1 MIISLQQA
9 ESKKDAKTYV
19 AALKYAMLL
28 CVNTNASKYV
38 EMMCNFCIDMHC
50 MSEQEREVYENFV
63 LFRST
68 KNGKYIFSDRYI
80 EWTMRDIRSYLGKYF
95 TEFTVDELERILLDM
110 NTMKE
115 EKGKSADKNA
125 NPSNRRSLKLDHP
138 FLETYIFCH
147 DSHLW
152 AGTPQAVKGKS
163 YKKRGDM
170 TEDFKEEGQ
179 LYSVDGEEKLYTD
192 VLKTVSRGHEKV
204 KDWFEK
210 HHVRGN
216 LTETARSRKVVNIRK
231 PKINNSGFGKYTLR
245 RESRWN

>member
-1 MIISLQQA
+1 M
-9 ESKKDAKTYV
+9 
-19 AALKYAMLL
+19 
-28 CVNTNASKYV
+28 
-38 EMMCNFCIDMHC
+38 
-50 MSEQEREVYENFV
+50 
-63 LFRST
+63 
-68 KNGKYIFSDRYI
+68 G
-80 EWTMRDIRSYLGKYF
+80 
-95 TEFTVDELERILLDM
+95 DELERILLDM

-192 VLKTVSRGHEKV
+192 VLKTVSRGH
-204 KDWFEK
+204 
-210 HHVRGN
+210 
-216 LTETARSRKVVNIRK
+216 
-231 PKINNSGFGKYTLR
+231 
-245 RESRWN
+245 